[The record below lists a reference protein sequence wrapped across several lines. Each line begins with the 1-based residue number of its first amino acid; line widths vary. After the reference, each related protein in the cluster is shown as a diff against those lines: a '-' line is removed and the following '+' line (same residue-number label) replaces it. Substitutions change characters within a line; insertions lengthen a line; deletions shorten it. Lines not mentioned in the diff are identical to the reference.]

1 MWRRQS
7 SVTFEILLAAW
18 PKYTIANNVLKKQS
32 VKYFLFPFVLR
43 RKTSDGSYKVFR
55 SKCAQANFLCQSFR
69 LGLKILLS
77 FISKSVDPLVLYY
90 IFYYKKID
98 DKKNTA
104 KIFRHFFNWID
115 EIKINWYLSFL
126 LVVAS
131 TLDSCLELGVL
142 KCYRFVFIVC

>member
-98 DKKNTA
+98 KKNTA
-104 KIFRHFFNWID
+104 KIFLHFFNWID

-131 TLDSCLELGVL
+131 TIDSCLELGVL

>member
-131 TLDSCLELGVL
+131 TIDSCLELGVL

>member
-77 FISKSVDPLVLYY
+77 FISKSVEPLVVYY

-98 DKKNTA
+98 NKKNTA

-131 TLDSCLELGVL
+131 TIDSCLELGVL

>member
-1 MWRRQS
+1 MEKTKQRYFWNTPGSMTKIYHCQQCPIEAIGLTNIFYSPLSWEGRLLMV
-7 SVTFEILLAAW
+7 VTRSFDR
-18 PKYTIANNVLKKQS
+18 NVLNK
-32 VKYFLFPFVLR
+32 
-43 RKTSDGSYKVFR
+43 
-55 SKCAQANFLCQSFR
+55 SFR

-98 DKKNTA
+98 NKKNTA

-115 EIKINWYLSFL
+115 DIKINWYLSFL

-131 TLDSCLELGVL
+131 TIDSCLELGVL

>member
-1 MWRRQS
+1 M
-7 SVTFEILLAAW
+7 
-18 PKYTIANNVLKKQS
+18 
-32 VKYFLFPFVLR
+32 
-43 RKTSDGSYKVFR
+43 
-55 SKCAQANFLCQSFR
+55 
-69 LGLKILLS
+69 LLS

-98 DKKNTA
+98 NKKNTA

-131 TLDSCLELGVL
+131 TIDSCLELGVL

>member
-98 DKKNTA
+98 NKKNTA

-131 TLDSCLELGVL
+131 TIDSCLELGVL